1 MKTGVSRYATATAK
15 RGAAG
20 PRRRNPKESRMDTLL
35 RDTLEAPAAAPLTA
49 DLPIRVDGK
58 FFRAGFGDQAPKHYV
73 KGVTYGP
80 FGPGSHGSQFP
91 EADVVDRDFALMV
104 TAGINTVRVFT
115 VAPVWLLDA
124 AAKHGLRVLVGLPWS
139 EHVTFLDD
147 AAVQAGIRDA
157 IANGVRACERHRAV
171 FAYLVGNEIPPDIIR
186 WHGPRRVER
195 FVKSLV
201 ELVKREHPGALV
213 SYANFPSTEYLS
225 VAEFCDFL
233 CFNVYLHDEIAFR
246 RYVARLQNLCV
257 TKPLVLT
264 EFGADSLRSSEE
276 EQRHILSWH
285 IKAAFAGGV
294 AGTFVF
300 AWTDEWF
307 TGGHPIEDWDFGL
320 VDRQRRKKPAFAEVK
335 VQYLGPL
342 PPPLQRYPR
351 VSVVVCAYNA
361 ERTMDKCL
369 ASLEHL
375 NYPDY
380 EVIVVNDGSRDRTL
394 AISERYPYCRI
405 ISQENMGLSVARNV
419 GAEAATGEVV
429 AYTDSDCLADP
440 DWLNYLVGT
449 MEAKGLVACGGPNF
463 PPPEDEFVPEAVAV
477 SPGAPCHVLLDDEI
491 AEHIA
496 GCNMAFRRDVLL
508 GIGGF
513 DPIFRAAG
521 DDVDICWRLQD
532 AGHAIGYSA
541 AATVWHFRRNTV
553 RAYIGQQKGY
563 GKAEALVFAKHPA
576 RFNAFGQAKWS
587 GRIYGDL
594 SSAMLLWQRSAIYAG
609 TFGRGL
615 FQTLYQPPASALH
628 YLPLTFE
635 WMVASIPLALI
646 GIIAGHGWWLLTL
659 PLLLTWAMCIKGG
672 IFAPL
677 DKRFAGPKASAL
689 VASLIY
695 LGPLLRGWERIR
707 WRMKALPPLLSPDQT
722 PPEQR
727 GQLDWR
733 SRAFVLSYWS
743 EIGTEKEAVIAA
755 LMREL
760 ADAKLPLAIDAG
772 WSDWDVGVDGNLA
785 ATARITAAEENHG
798 AEKRLL
804 RVRCALRSTL
814 LTRWALGGLATL
826 ALAFLFGHS
835 RVGTAIC
842 FLAAIGVGGLFFWQ
856 AAVFGGRLHRL
867 IEAAAREAGLT
878 PVDPIGRAPQSISPP
893 RTA

>member
-1 MKTGVSRYATATAK
+1 
-15 RGAAG
+15 
-20 PRRRNPKESRMDTLL
+20 MDTLV
-35 RDTLEAPAAAPLTA
+35 RDTLEMPAAALPPA

-58 FFRAGFGDQAPKHYV
+58 FFRAGPGEQAPKHYI

-80 FGPGSHGSQFP
+80 FGPGSHGGQFP
-91 EADVVDRDFALMV
+91 ETEIVDRDFALMV

-115 VAPVWLLDA
+115 VPPVWLLDTA
-124 AAKHGLRVLVGLPWS
+124 ATHGLKVLVGLPWS

-157 IANGVRACERHRAV
+157 IVSGVRACARHKAV

-186 WHGPRRVER
+186 WHGPKRIEQ

-201 ELVKREHPGALV
+201 ALAKREHPGALV
-213 SYANFPSTEYLS
+213 SYASFPSTEYLD

-233 CFNVYLHDEIAFR
+233 CFNVYLHDETAFR

-320 VDRQRRKKPAFAEVK
+320 VDRQRKPKPAFAEVK
-335 VQYLGPL
+335 AQYLGPL
-342 PPPLQRYPR
+342 PPPLARYPR

-361 ERTMDKCL
+361 ERTMEKCL
-369 ASLEHL
+369 VSLEHL

-380 EVIVVNDGSRDRTL
+380 EVIVVNDGSKDRTL
-394 AISERYPYCRI
+394 AISESHPSCRI
-405 ISQENMGLSVARNV
+405 ISQQNEGLSVARNV
-419 GAEAATGEVV
+419 GAEAATGEIV
-429 AYTDSDCLADP
+429 AYTDSDCVADP

-449 MEAKGLVACGGPNF
+449 METKGFAACGGPNF
-463 PPPEDEFVPEAVAV
+463 PPAEDELVPEAVAV
-477 SPGAPCHVLLDDEI
+477 SPGAPCHVLLDDEV

-553 RAYIGQQKGY
+553 KAYIGQQKGY

-594 SSAMLLWQRSAIYAG
+594 SSAMLLWRRPTIYAG

-615 FQTLYQPPASALH
+615 FQTLYQPPASVVH

-646 GIIAGHGWWLLTL
+646 GIIAGHAWWLLTL

-672 IFAPL
+672 LSAPL
-677 DKRFAGPKASAL
+677 DKRFDGLKARAL

-707 WRMKALPPLLSPDQT
+707 WRVKGLPLLPADPT

-727 GQLDWR
+727 GRLDWR
-733 SRAFVLSYWS
+733 GRAFVLSYWS
-743 EIGTEKEAVIAA
+743 ETGIEKEAVIGA
-755 LMREL
+755 LMRGL
-760 ADAKLPLAIDAG
+760 AAAKLPLAIDTG
-772 WSDWDVGVDGNLA
+772 WSDWDIAVDGNLA
-785 ATARITAAEENHG
+785 ATARVTVAEENHG
-798 AEKRLL
+798 ADKRLM
-804 RVRCALRSTL
+804 RVRCALRPTA
-814 LTRWALGGLATL
+814 LTRGVVAGLAAL
-826 ALAFLFGHS
+826 ALAALLGHS
-835 RVGTAIC
+835 RAGAAISV
-842 FLAAIGVGGLFFWQ
+842 LAAIGAGGLFFWQ
-856 AAVFGGRLHRL
+856 AGVFGGRLHRL
-867 IEAAAREAGLT
+867 IETAAREDGLT
-878 PVDPIGRAPQSISPP
+878 PIDPLGRAPRPINPP

>member
-1 MKTGVSRYATATAK
+1 MKRGASRYATASVK
-15 RGAAG
+15 RGVVG
-20 PRRRNPKESRMDTLL
+20 PHRKRLKENRMDTLVK
-35 RDTLEAPAAAPLTA
+35 DTLEPPIAVPLPADA
-49 DLPIRVDGK
+49 PIRVDGK
-58 FFRAGFGDQAPKHYV
+58 FFRAGFDEQAPKHFI

-80 FGPGSHGSQFP
+80 FAPLSDGSQFP
-91 EADVVDRDFALMV
+91 EADVVDRDFALMA

-115 VAPVWLLDA
+115 VPPVRLLDA
-124 AAKHGLRVLVGLPWS
+124 AAKHGLKVLVGLPWS

-147 AAVQAGIRDA
+147 KAVQAGIRDA
-157 IANGVRACERHRAV
+157 IVSGVRACARHKAV
-171 FAYLVGNEIPPDIIR
+171 FAYLVGNEIPPDVIR
-186 WHGPRRVER
+186 WHGPRRIER

-213 SYANFPSTEYLS
+213 SYANFPSTEYLD
-225 VAEFCDFL
+225 VTPFCDFL
-233 CFNVYLHDEIAFR
+233 CFNVYLHDEGAFR
-246 RYVARLQNLCV
+246 RYIARLQNLTI

-264 EFGADSLRSSEE
+264 EFGADSMRSSEE

-320 VDRQRRKKPAFAEVK
+320 VDRQRKPKPAFAEVK
-335 VQYLGPL
+335 AQYLGPL
-342 PPPLQRYPR
+342 PPPLKRYPR

-361 ERTMDKCL
+361 ERTMEKCL
-369 ASLEHL
+369 ASLERL

-380 EVIVVNDGSRDRTL
+380 EVIVVNDGSTDRTL
-394 AISERYPYCRI
+394 AISEGYPYCRVI
-405 ISQENMGLSVARNV
+405 NQENRGLSVARNI
-419 GAEAATGEVV
+419 GAEAATGEIV
-429 AYTDSDCLADP
+429 AYTDSDCVADP

-449 MEAKGLVACGGPNF
+449 METKGIVACGGPNF
-463 PPPEDEFVPEAVAV
+463 PPPEDELVPEAVAV

-541 AATVWHFRRNTV
+541 AAFVWHFRRNTV
-553 RAYIGQQKGY
+553 KAYIGQQKGY

-594 SSAMLLWQRSAIYAG
+594 SSTMLLWRRPAIYAG

-615 FQTLYQPPASALH
+615 FQMLYQPPAGELQ

-635 WMVASIPLALI
+635 WMLASIPLALI

-672 IFAPL
+672 ISAPL
-677 DKRFAGPKASAL
+677 DKRFDGPKARAL

-707 WRMKALPPLLSPDQT
+707 WRVRGMPLLLPLDT
-722 PPEQR
+722 PTPEQR
-727 GQLDWR
+727 GRLDVR
-733 SRAFVLSYWS
+733 GRALILSYWS
-743 EIGTEKEAVIAA
+743 ETGTEKEAVIGA
-755 LMREL
+755 LMRGL
-760 ADAKLPLAIDAG
+760 AAAKMPLTLDTG
-772 WSDWDVGVDGNLA
+772 WNDWDVTIDGNLA
-785 ATARITAAEENHG
+785 ATARVAVAEENHG

-804 RVRCALRSTL
+804 RVRCALRPTAL
-814 LTRWALGGLATL
+814 ARWVLGGLAVL
-826 ALAFLFGHS
+826 ALASVLGHS
-835 RVGTAIC
+835 RAGLAISI
-842 FLAAIGVGGLFFWQ
+842 LAAIGVGGSFFWQ
-856 AAVFGGRLHRL
+856 AAVLAGRLHRL
-867 IEAAAREAGLT
+867 IEAAAREAGLAA
-878 PVDPIGRAPQSISPP
+878 VDPLGPARQPIRPP